1 MEWVEY
7 IRNGV
12 FSMPRRPHGDTQQ
25 RILEYIEAYIE
36 KNGYA
41 PSVREIGQ
49 AVDLKSTSTV
59 HGHLNRLEKK
69 GLLHR
74 EAMKPRT
81 IDVTRDDKP
90 QMMKLPILGKVA
102 AGVPILA
109 EENAEGYVQLPD
121 AIVGRGEHF
130 VLEIRGDSMITAGI
144 MNGDYV
150 VVKRQQTAQNGDIV
164 IAMIDDEAT
173 CKRYFKEP
181 DRIRLQPE
189 NPRMQ
194 PFYARSV
201 TILGKVTAVYRS
213 YAG

>member
-1 MEWVEY
+1 MTHFHRIGCVC
-7 IRNGV
+7 
-12 FSMPRRPHGDTQQ
+12 MPRRPHGDTQK
-25 RILEYIEAYIE
+25 RILDYIESYIE
-36 KNGYA
+36 ENGYA

-81 IDVTRDDKP
+81 IDVIRDDKP

-109 EENAEGYVQLPD
+109 EENAEGFVQLPD
-121 AIVGRGEHF
+121 EIIGSGEHF
-130 VLEIRGDSMITAGI
+130 VLEIRGDSMISAGI
-144 MNGDYV
+144 MNGDFV

-194 PFYARSV
+194 PFYAREV

-213 YAG
+213 YGK